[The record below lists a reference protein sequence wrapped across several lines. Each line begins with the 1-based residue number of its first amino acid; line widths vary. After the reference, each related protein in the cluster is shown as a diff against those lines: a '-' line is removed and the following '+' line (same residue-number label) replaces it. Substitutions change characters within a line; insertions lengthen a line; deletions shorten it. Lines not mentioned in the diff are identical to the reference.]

1 MKATAMLLV
10 IAWLSA
16 IPGHAQVA
24 VFDHPLHVPE
34 RFSDAR
40 FQQTRRLVALQRP
53 LVSSGSV
60 TLTASGFSWR
70 QTEPF
75 QVTLSYEGG
84 VMTEAVIVD
93 GQAVVRELSDPISNQ
108 LAQVLTR
115 AMMGSWTEL
124 HTEFDLHVAGSVDE
138 QPWTI
143 ELVPRERAVAQVIAR
158 IVVGASRYVDSISVE
173 LSNGDATFI
182 VLSDHQ
188 ANP

>member
-1 MKATAMLLV
+1 
-10 IAWLSA
+10 
-16 IPGHAQVA
+16 
-24 VFDHPLHVPE
+24 
-34 RFSDAR
+34 
-40 FQQTRRLVALQRP
+40 
-53 LVSSGSV
+53 
-60 TLTASGFSWR
+60 
-70 QTEPF
+70 
-75 QVTLSYEGG
+75 
-84 VMTEAVIVD
+84 MTEAVIVD